1 MKIYNY
7 DTNGIYT
14 CDSLADESP
23 LEAGIFLMP
32 ANSTEIAPPELT
44 EGNQAIFI
52 AGAWMVQ
59 AIPAPDQ
66 PVEPV
71 LTAEELNEQ
80 AKANIQATL
89 DKIDSEKIRP
99 SSDIVA
105 ALAAGQKAQS
115 YSVNKLQTLEAQ
127 AVTLRAQL
135 AALTA

>member
-14 CDSLADESP
+14 GDSVADESP
-23 LEAGIFLMP
+23 LEDGIFLMP
-32 ANSTEIAPPELT
+32 ANSTEVAPPEVT
-44 EGNQAIFI
+44 EGNQAVFS
-52 AGAWMVQ
+52 AGEWIVQ

-66 PVEPV
+66 AAKPV

-80 AKANIQATL
+80 EKINIQVTL

-99 SSDIVA
+99 AADIVT
-105 ALAAGQKAQS
+105 ALAAGKEAPS

-135 AALTA
+135 VALTA

>member
-32 ANSTEIAPPELT
+32 ANSTEVAPPEVT

-52 AGAWMVQ
+52 AGKWMVQ

-71 LTAEELNEQ
+71 LTEEELNEQ

-89 DKIDSEKIRP
+89 NKIDEQKIRP
-99 SSDIVA
+99 SSEIAA
-105 ALAAGQKAQS
+105 ALASGQQAQS

-127 AVTLRAQL
+127 AATLRAQL
-135 AALTA
+135 AALPA

>member
-32 ANSTEIAPPELT
+32 ANSTEVAPPEVT

-52 AGAWMVQ
+52 AGKWMVQ

-71 LTAEELNEQ
+71 LTEEELNEQ

-89 DKIDSEKIRP
+89 NKIDSEKIRP

-105 ALAAGQKAQS
+105 ALAAGKPAPS

-127 AVTLRAQL
+127 AATLRAQL
-135 AALTA
+135 AALPA